1 MTHFARRFF
10 ALGLLAAL
18 SGAAH
23 AQVGGQVAPV
33 RAAPAFQGA
42 KVGAGGLLT
51 LTDGAQVTLSQKAGY
66 LAGASVSVPASGA
79 ARAAELLGVL
89 SGYEDGLAEPLEA
102 FLKRS
107 DVAGRLPQGVTVD
120 AEPFTVTARLTGG
133 RLNVSLVL
141 AQVPAA
147 QFAPVKT
154 AQAAR
159 TATASP
165 VVLRV
170 YSDFQCPYCQQ
181 FETQTLPELQ
191 KALPADV
198 RIEFHQ
204 FPLESIHPR
213 ARAAAEASECAS
225 AQGKFWVYKD
235 ALFADRSWLSGD
247 AATAFTAIA
256 GKAGLNLTT
265 FKGCLAARGGRAAV
279 DAGLAEADRLGL
291 QGTPSVFVNGYAVAD
306 PYDAPALLRLI
317 AYARAVD
324 TAPAAATPVTAPS
337 PLPSPK
343 AVPATPP
350 ATR

>member
-10 ALGLLAAL
+10 ALGVLAAL

-23 AQVGGQVAPV
+23 AQVGAQAAPV

-42 KVGAGGLLT
+42 KVGTGGALT
-51 LTDGAQVTLSQKAGY
+51 LSDGAGVTLREKAGY
-66 LAGASVSVPASGA
+66 LTGATVTVPRTGT

-89 SGYEDGLAEPLEA
+89 SGYGDDLAGPLAA
-102 FLKRS
+102 FLTRS
-107 DVAGRLPQGVTVD
+107 DVTARLAQGVTVAAD
-120 AEPFTVTARLTGG
+120 PFEISARLTGG
-133 RLNVSLVL
+133 QLSVTLGL
-141 AQVPAA
+141 AQIPAT

-154 AQAAR
+154 VQPAR

-225 AQGKFWVYKD
+225 AQGKFWTYKD

-247 AATAFTAIA
+247 AAAALTTIA

-265 FKGCLAARGGRAAV
+265 FRSCLAARGGRAAV

-291 QGTPSVFVNGYAVAD
+291 QGTPSVFVNGYAVSD

-324 TAPAAATPVTAPS
+324 AAPAAATPATTA
-337 PLPSPK
+337 PLPSPT

-350 ATR
+350 AKR